1 MKISGRIIT
10 WACIPG
16 CVGAVVVGA
25 ALDGTLVGA
34 HDGLLLGAAD
44 VGGPLGALDVLAFI
58 SITVLSIPEKS
69 SSWSSAVEIDALSQ
83 DGGAAILTELN
94 LETLPTP
101 PEVTKVYDVL
111 FATTDTSN
119 DSGGDRELYQLSNSA
134 LYIAA
139 MLACCGAESTWEN
152 AIVLVTVPV
161 ITGLVGAALGTPV
174 GALVG
179 AHDGLLLGPGVVG
192 APLGA

>member
-1 MKISGRIIT
+1 
-10 WACIPG
+10 
-16 CVGAVVVGA
+16 
-25 ALDGTLVGA
+25 
-34 HDGLLLGAAD
+34 
-44 VGGPLGALDVLAFI
+44 
-58 SITVLSIPEKS
+58 
-69 SSWSSAVEIDALSQ
+69 VEIDALSQ

-179 AHDGLLLGPGVVG
+179 AHDGLLLGGAVVGTALGTPVGTLVGAHDGLLLGPGVVG